1 MAANQKELAACDFRS
16 GNCAFIDSI
25 PSSWRSNSHC
35 SSSSTDSLWEQKVIT
50 TVLIA
55 SLAVYSWKLL
65 GYLIPE
71 KRITPA
77 MRAFAERV
85 TVSLLAALVLVQGF
99 TTNSEIVF
107 DARVPAL
114 LVAAILLWLRAP
126 FIVVVIAGALV
137 AAVFRWLGF

>member
-1 MAANQKELAACDFRS
+1 
-16 GNCAFIDSI
+16 
-25 PSSWRSNSHC
+25 
-35 SSSSTDSLWEQKVIT
+35 VIL

-65 GYLIPE
+65 GFLIPE

-85 TVSLLAALVLVQGF
+85 TVSLLAALVVVQGF
-99 TTNSEIVF
+99 TSTGEIVF

-114 LVAAILLWLRAP
+114 IAAALLLWFRAP
-126 FIVVVIAGALV
+126 YIVVVIAGALV
-137 AAVFRWLGF
+137 AALFRMLGF

>member
-1 MAANQKELAACDFRS
+1 
-16 GNCAFIDSI
+16 
-25 PSSWRSNSHC
+25 
-35 SSSSTDSLWEQKVIT
+35 VIV

-55 SLAVYSWKLL
+55 SAAVYSWKLL

-85 TVSLLAALVLVQGF
+85 TVSLLAALVVIQGI
-99 TTNSEIVF
+99 TTTGEIVF

-114 LVAAILLWLRAP
+114 ITAALLLWFRAP
-126 FIVVVIAGALV
+126 YIVVVIAGALV
-137 AAVFRWLGF
+137 AAVFRMLGF

>member
-1 MAANQKELAACDFRS
+1 
-16 GNCAFIDSI
+16 
-25 PSSWRSNSHC
+25 
-35 SSSSTDSLWEQKVIT
+35 VIV

-55 SLAVYSWKLL
+55 SATVYSWKLL

-85 TVSLLAALVLVQGF
+85 TVSLLAALVVIQGF
-99 TTNSEIVF
+99 TTTGEIVF

-114 LVAAILLWLRAP
+114 ITAALLLWFRAP
-126 FIVVVIAGALV
+126 YIVVVIAGALV
-137 AAVFRWLGF
+137 AAVFRMLGF

>member
-1 MAANQKELAACDFRS
+1 MIL
-16 GNCAFIDSI
+16 
-25 PSSWRSNSHC
+25 
-35 SSSSTDSLWEQKVIT
+35 

-85 TVSLLAALVLVQGF
+85 TVSLLAALVVVQGF
-99 TTNSEIVF
+99 TSTGEIVF

-114 LVAAILLWLRAP
+114 IAAALLLWFRAP
-126 FIVVVIAGALV
+126 YIVVVIAGALV
-137 AAVFRWLGF
+137 AALFRMLGF

>member
-1 MAANQKELAACDFRS
+1 
-16 GNCAFIDSI
+16 
-25 PSSWRSNSHC
+25 
-35 SSSSTDSLWEQKVIT
+35 VIL

-85 TVSLLAALVLVQGF
+85 TVSLLAALVVVQGF
-99 TTNSEIVF
+99 TSTGEIVF
-107 DARVPAL
+107 DARVPGLLAAAL
-114 LVAAILLWLRAP
+114 LLWFRAP
-126 FIVVVIAGALV
+126 YIVVVIAGALV
-137 AAVFRWLGF
+137 AALFRMLGF

>member
-1 MAANQKELAACDFRS
+1 M
-16 GNCAFIDSI
+16 I
-25 PSSWRSNSHC
+25 
-35 SSSSTDSLWEQKVIT
+35 V

-55 SLAVYSWKLL
+55 SAAVYSWKLL

-85 TVSLLAALVLVQGF
+85 TVSLLAALVVIQGF
-99 TTNSEIVF
+99 TTTGEIVF

-114 LVAAILLWLRAP
+114 ITAALMLWFRAP
-126 FIVVVIAGALV
+126 YIVVVIAGALV
-137 AAVFRWLGF
+137 AAVFRMLGF

>member
-1 MAANQKELAACDFRS
+1 M
-16 GNCAFIDSI
+16 I
-25 PSSWRSNSHC
+25 
-35 SSSSTDSLWEQKVIT
+35 V

-55 SLAVYSWKLL
+55 SAAVYSWKLL

-85 TVSLLAALVLVQGF
+85 TVSLLAALVVIQGF
-99 TTNSEIVF
+99 TTTGEIVF

-114 LVAAILLWLRAP
+114 ITAALLLWFRAP
-126 FIVVVIAGALV
+126 YIVVVIAGALV
-137 AAVFRWLGF
+137 AAVFRMLGF

>member
-1 MAANQKELAACDFRS
+1 
-16 GNCAFIDSI
+16 
-25 PSSWRSNSHC
+25 
-35 SSSSTDSLWEQKVIT
+35 VIV

-55 SLAVYSWKLL
+55 SAAVYSWKLL

-85 TVSLLAALVLVQGF
+85 TVSLLAALVVVQGF
-99 TTNSEIVF
+99 TNTGEIVF

-114 LVAAILLWLRAP
+114 ITAALLLWFRAP
-126 FIVVVIAGALV
+126 YIVVVFAGALV
-137 AAVFRWLGF
+137 AAVFRMLGF

>member
-1 MAANQKELAACDFRS
+1 M
-16 GNCAFIDSI
+16 I
-25 PSSWRSNSHC
+25 
-35 SSSSTDSLWEQKVIT
+35 V

-55 SLAVYSWKLL
+55 SAAVYSWKLL

-85 TVSLLAALVLVQGF
+85 TVSLLAALVVVQGF
-99 TTNSEIVF
+99 TTTGEIVF

-114 LVAAILLWLRAP
+114 ITAALLLWFRAP
-126 FIVVVIAGALV
+126 YIVVVIAGALV
-137 AAVFRWLGF
+137 AAVFRMLGF

>member
-1 MAANQKELAACDFRS
+1 M
-16 GNCAFIDSI
+16 
-25 PSSWRSNSHC
+25 
-35 SSSSTDSLWEQKVIT
+35 IT

-77 MRAFAERV
+77 IRAFAERV

>member
-1 MAANQKELAACDFRS
+1 
-16 GNCAFIDSI
+16 
-25 PSSWRSNSHC
+25 
-35 SSSSTDSLWEQKVIT
+35 VIT

-71 KRITPA
+71 KRITLA

-85 TVSLLAALVLVQGF
+85 T
-99 TTNSEIVF
+99 
-107 DARVPAL
+107 
-114 LVAAILLWLRAP
+114 
-126 FIVVVIAGALV
+126 IAGALV

>member
-1 MAANQKELAACDFRS
+1 MIL
-16 GNCAFIDSI
+16 
-25 PSSWRSNSHC
+25 
-35 SSSSTDSLWEQKVIT
+35 

-85 TVSLLAALVLVQGF
+85 TVSLLAALVVVQGF
-99 TTNSEIVF
+99 TSTGEIVF
-107 DARVPAL
+107 DARMPAL
-114 LVAAILLWLRAP
+114 IAAALLLWFRAP
-126 FIVVVIAGALV
+126 YIVVVIAGALV
-137 AAVFRWLGF
+137 AALFRMLGF

>member
-1 MAANQKELAACDFRS
+1 MIL
-16 GNCAFIDSI
+16 
-25 PSSWRSNSHC
+25 
-35 SSSSTDSLWEQKVIT
+35 

-65 GYLIPE
+65 GFLIPE

-85 TVSLLAALVLVQGF
+85 TVSLLAALVVVQGF
-99 TTNSEIVF
+99 TSTGEIVF

-114 LVAAILLWLRAP
+114 IAAALLLWFRAP
-126 FIVVVIAGALV
+126 YIVVVIAGALV
-137 AAVFRWLGF
+137 AALFRMLGF

>member
-1 MAANQKELAACDFRS
+1 
-16 GNCAFIDSI
+16 
-25 PSSWRSNSHC
+25 
-35 SSSSTDSLWEQKVIT
+35 VIV

-55 SLAVYSWKLL
+55 SAAVYSWKLL

-85 TVSLLAALVLVQGF
+85 TVSLLAALVVIQGF
-99 TTNSEIVF
+99 TTTGEIVF

-114 LVAAILLWLRAP
+114 ITAALMLWFRAP
-126 FIVVVIAGALV
+126 YIVVVIAGALV
-137 AAVFRWLGF
+137 AAVFRMLGF

>member
-1 MAANQKELAACDFRS
+1 
-16 GNCAFIDSI
+16 
-25 PSSWRSNSHC
+25 
-35 SSSSTDSLWEQKVIT
+35 
-50 TVLIA
+50 
-55 SLAVYSWKLL
+55 
-65 GYLIPE
+65 
-71 KRITPA
+71 
-77 MRAFAERV
+77 
-85 TVSLLAALVLVQGF
+85 LVLVQGF

>member
-1 MAANQKELAACDFRS
+1 
-16 GNCAFIDSI
+16 
-25 PSSWRSNSHC
+25 
-35 SSSSTDSLWEQKVIT
+35 VIV

-55 SLAVYSWKLL
+55 SAAVYSWKLL

-85 TVSLLAALVLVQGF
+85 TVSLLAALVVVQGF
-99 TTNSEIVF
+99 TTTGEIVF

-114 LVAAILLWLRAP
+114 ITAALLLWFRAP
-126 FIVVVIAGALV
+126 YIVVVIAGALV
-137 AAVFRWLGF
+137 AAVFRMLGF

>member
-1 MAANQKELAACDFRS
+1 
-16 GNCAFIDSI
+16 
-25 PSSWRSNSHC
+25 
-35 SSSSTDSLWEQKVIT
+35 VIV

-55 SLAVYSWKLL
+55 SAAVYSWKLL

-85 TVSLLAALVLVQGF
+85 TVSLLAALVVVQGF
-99 TTNSEIVF
+99 TNTGEIVF

-114 LVAAILLWLRAP
+114 ITAALLLWFRAP
-126 FIVVVIAGALV
+126 YIAVVIAGALV
-137 AAVFRWLGF
+137 AAVFRMLGF